1 MKLKINFNNPF
12 FIGSELKYV
21 SEAINKH
28 KHLSGDG
35 YFTKKC
41 HDLLTSKLCN
51 GETFL
56 TNSCTTA
63 LEMASILLDIKEGD
77 EIIMPSYTFVSTA
90 NAFVIHGAIPVFVDI
105 EKYTL
110 NIDYTKIEEAITSKT
125 KAIVPVHYAGYPCKM
140 DEIME
145 IARRHKLYVIEDAA
159 QALYSEYKNKKLGTI
174 GDIGCF
180 SFHETK
186 NIISGEGGAISINN
200 SKFLDRA
207 HVVWQK
213 GTNRREFFLGN
224 VDKYTWVD
232 KGSSFLPNEL
242 TAAFLYAQL
251 EQSEK
256 INKKRMQVCQKYYE
270 NFLEL
275 KEQEILELPQQ
286 NDKENIANGHMFYL
300 ILKNET
306 TRNQLISFLRKRQI
320 LSVFHYTPL
329 HSSPAGKKFGRFIG
343 DMKNTDSLSARLV
356 RLPLYH
362 DITEEHVNDVI
373 QAVKLFF
380 EQN

>member
-1 MKLKINFNNPF
+1 MKFKINFNSPF
-12 FIGSELKYV
+12 FIGNELKYV

-35 YFTKKC
+35 FFTKKC
-41 HDLLTSKLCN
+41 QDLLTSKLGNC
-51 GETFL
+51 ETLL

-77 EIIMPSYTFVSTA
+77 EVIMPSYTFVSTA
-90 NAFVIHGAIPVFVDI
+90 NAFVIHGAVPVFVDI
-105 EKYTL
+105 EEDTL
-110 NIDYTKIEEAITSKT
+110 NIDHTKIEGAITSKT
-125 KAIVPVHYAGYPCKM
+125 KAIIPVHYAGYPCKM

-145 IARRHKLYVIEDAA
+145 IASRHNLYVIEDAA
-159 QALYSEYKNKKLGTI
+159 QALYSEYKGNKLGAI

-186 NIISGEGGAISINN
+186 NVISGEGGAISINN
-200 SKFLDRA
+200 SKLLDRA
-207 HVVWQK
+207 HIVWQK
-213 GTNRREFFLGN
+213 GTNRRAFFLGN

-251 EQSEK
+251 EQSEQ
-256 INKKRMQVCQKYYE
+256 INKKRMEVCQKYYAS
-270 NFLEL
+270 FLEL
-275 KEQEILELPQQ
+275 KTHGILELPKQ
-286 NDKENIANGHMFYL
+286 NDTHNIANGHMFYL
-300 ILKNET
+300 ILKDET
-306 TRNQLISFLRKRQI
+306 IRNALISFLRERQI

-329 HSSPAGKKFGRFIG
+329 HSSPAGKRFGRFLG

-362 DITEEHVNDVI
+362 DITEAQVSEII

-380 EQN
+380 EKN